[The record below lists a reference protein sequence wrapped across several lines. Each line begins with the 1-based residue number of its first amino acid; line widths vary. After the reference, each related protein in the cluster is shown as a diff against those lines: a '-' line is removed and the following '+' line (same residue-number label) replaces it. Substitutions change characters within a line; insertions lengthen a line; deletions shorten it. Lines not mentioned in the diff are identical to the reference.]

1 MRVRLEMELE
11 DVPGQLV
18 KVLEPISRFGAN
30 IQNVVHQRERK
41 TPLGRVP
48 VTVILEVGDRARL
61 NRILGAL
68 RKLGARI
75 TMVGEKEGMVKSA
88 VLLVGHVIHT
98 DIRDTVDRLNSLR
111 GVRVSDLSLAMGEA
125 GKESAARITIAA
137 GNEKQAEAA
146 LRRLD
151 RIAAKKKLLLI
162 KSVGGAQ

>member
-1 MRVRLEMELE
+1 MELE

-18 KVLEPISRFGAN
+18 RVLEPISRFGAN

-48 VTVILEVGDRARL
+48 VTVIFEVGDRPRL

-137 GNEKQAEAA
+137 SNEKRAEAA

-151 RIAAKKKLLLI
+151 KIAVKKKLLLI
-162 KSVGGAQ
+162 KSVGGVQ

>member
-1 MRVRLEMELE
+1 MRIRLEMELE

-18 KVLEPISRFGAN
+18 RVLEPISRFGAN

-48 VTVILEVGDRARL
+48 VTVILEVGDRPRL

-75 TMVGEKEGMVKSA
+75 TMVGEKEGMVKRA

-162 KSVGGAQ
+162 KSVGGVQ